1 MRWIYTFPLRLRS
14 LFRKSHVE
22 QELNDELHFHL
33 ERLIEEKVG
42 KGITPEEARYAALR
56 EVGGVEQIKEECRD
70 MRQVNYIENFLQ
82 DVRYGLRQL
91 RRSSGFTAVAIIT
104 LALSIGANTAIFS
117 LLDAALLRM
126 LPVREPQRLVFLH
139 CSDGRGNAINAFSY
153 PQFAYLRA
161 RARTLSA
168 FAYDHADLNLSA
180 GSLTDAPSG
189 LLVSDN
195 YFSVLGVQ
203 PLLGRGIAPGDEAV
217 AVLSHPFW
225 ESRFGGDPGI
235 VGRAVVL
242 NGLPFTVIGV
252 TPRGFFGAE
261 VGTSPAIFVPLT
273 MRDRLL
279 PGEAILT
286 SRNNF
291 WLTIMARL
299 QPGLGREQASAEA
312 EVLYHQ
318 ANTEETQDLP
328 ADHPLVGW
336 FRSMHI
342 ALAAGDRGEG
352 NLRDQFGK
360 PLLILM
366 TIVGLVLLI
375 TCANVASL
383 LLARAAARQ
392 REIALRLALGA
403 GRARLLR
410 QLLTESMVLSIA
422 GGFLGLLF
430 AFWAAGV
437 LAGFLNQNVLDVSPD
452 VRVLGFTLALS
463 VLTGLLFGCAP
474 AMQST
479 RPDLTSALKG
489 EQLAAAPGRRWELR
503 RLLVAGQVGISLSL
517 LIGAGLFIRT
527 LANLKNLNTGFQSH
541 NVLLV
546 SLNPGLSGYGSERIR
561 SFYDQLLE
569 RVQALPGVR
578 SASVAD
584 SPLLG
589 NRWFDGL
596 VVEGHATTPGEEP
609 GVAVKMVTS
618 RFFETMGIAIRLG
631 RDFSPQDRA
640 GSPKVAIINETL
652 ARQSFAGQNPI
663 GKHIG
668 VGSLT
673 PDLEV
678 VGVIADT
685 KYGGLRDPIP
695 RTVYLPMSQAQLPR
709 SPRTLHVRVSA
720 HPADI
725 AAAIRNQIRA
735 LDKDLPV
742 MQVQMFSALVD
753 RGLAQERL
761 IATLSGFLG
770 ALALLLAAVGLYGV
784 IAYGVQ
790 RRTREIGIRM
800 SLGAEPG
807 MVMRMVLRDC
817 LIMVAAGAATG
828 FPLGLW
834 FSKLVASQ
842 LFGVSPGDPV
852 TIVTATL
859 LLFAVAALAGYLP
872 ARRASRV
879 DPMVALRYE

>member
-1 MRWIYTFPLRLRS
+1 MRWFYKISLRLRS
-14 LFRKSHVE
+14 LFRKGRVDR
-22 QELNDELHFHL
+22 ELTEELRFHL
-33 ERLIEEKVG
+33 EKLTEEKVG
-42 KGITPEEARYAALR
+42 EGMTPEEARYAALR
-56 EVGGVEQIKEECRD
+56 EIGGVEQIKEECRD
-70 MRQVNYIENFLQ
+70 MRRVNYIEDFLQ
-82 DVRYGLRQL
+82 DVGYGVRQL
-91 RRSSGFTAVAIIT
+91 RRSPGFAAVAVIT
-104 LALSIGANTAIFS
+104 LALGIGANTAIFS
-117 LLDAALLRM
+117 LLDVALLRM
-126 LPVREPQRLVFLH
+126 LPLREPQRLVFLH
-139 CSDGRGNAINAFSY
+139 CSDERGNAINAFSY
-153 PQFAYLRA
+153 PQFAYMRA
-161 RARTLSA
+161 RARTLSTL
-168 FAYDHADLNLSA
+168 AYDPVDLNLSA

-203 PLLGRGIAPGDEAV
+203 PLLGRGFAPGDEAV

-235 VGRAVVL
+235 VGRSVIL

-252 TPRGFFGAE
+252 TPRGFFGVE
-261 VGTSPAIFVPLT
+261 VGTSPDIFVPLS
-273 MRDRLL
+273 MRDRML
-279 PGEAILT
+279 PEEAILT
-286 SRNNF
+286 NPHSF

-299 QPGLGREQASAEA
+299 QPGLSRQQASAEA

-318 ANTEETQDLP
+318 ANTEETRDLP
-328 ADHPLVGW
+328 TDHPFVRWL
-336 FRSMHI
+336 RSMHI
-342 ALAAGDRGEG
+342 TLTAGNRGEG
-352 NLRDQFGK
+352 VLRDQFGR

-375 TCANVASL
+375 ACANVASL
-383 LLARAAARQ
+383 LLARAAARH
-392 REIALRLALGA
+392 REIAVRLALGA
-403 GRARLLR
+403 GRTRLLR
-410 QLLTESMVLSIA
+410 QLLTESLVLSIA
-422 GGFLGLLF
+422 GGMLGLLF

-437 LAGFLNQNVLDVSPD
+437 LAGFLNQSVLDVSPD
-452 VRVLGFTLALS
+452 ARVLGFTLALS
-463 VLTGLLFGCAP
+463 VLTGLLFGSAP

-479 RPDLTSALKG
+479 RPDLTEALKG
-489 EQLAAAPGRRWELR
+489 EQLAAAPGRRLELR
-503 RLLVAGQVGISLSL
+503 NLLVAGQVAISLSL

-527 LANLKNLNTGFQSH
+527 LANLKNLNTGFQPH

-546 SLNPGLSGYGSERIR
+546 SLNPGLSGYGPERIR

-584 SPLLG
+584 QALLG
-589 NRWFDGL
+589 GRWFDGL
-596 VVEGHATTPGEEP
+596 ILEGHTTAPGEQP
-609 GVAVKMVTS
+609 SVAVKMVTP

-631 RDFSPQDRA
+631 RDFSLQDRA

-652 ARQSFAGQNPI
+652 ARQFFTGENPI

-695 RTVYLPMSQAQLPR
+695 RTVYLPMNQAG
-709 SPRTLHVRVSA
+709 SPQAGRTLHVRVFA
-720 HPADI
+720 NPANI

-735 LDKDLPV
+735 LDKELPV
-742 MQVQMFSALVD
+742 TQVQMYSDLVD
-753 RGLAQERL
+753 RDLAQERL
-761 IATLSGFLG
+761 IATLSGFFG
-770 ALALLLAAVGLYGV
+770 ALALLLVAVGLYGV

-800 SLGAEPG
+800 SLGAGPG

-817 LIMVAAGAATG
+817 LVMVAAGAAIG
-828 FPLGLW
+828 FALGLW

-842 LFGVSPGDPV
+842 LFGVSPGDPL
-852 TIVTATL
+852 TILTATL